1 MEKEYLE
8 LTDLSAL
15 LKEGIEDLF
24 PGLVW
29 VRAEISG
36 LNRKQ
41 NGHCYLDLSQS
52 GRGGVIAKV
61 RGTIWATRW
70 NYIDMYFK
78 SITGSSLDV
87 GMEVLVRAQV
97 NYHPVYGLSLNI
109 DEVDPEFTMGAAE
122 RQKRQTIARLE
133 DEGLMDIQ
141 KDLSLPALPYSLA
154 IISAPGAAGLGDFRH
169 HLLDNEYG
177 FVFDIQLF
185 EALMQGDQAAD
196 SKIIALEQIESGEK
210 EYDAVLIMRG
220 GGSELDLAC
229 FDDYDL
235 AAAIARCP
243 IPVFTAI
250 GHDKDYH
257 VADMVACSFVKTPT
271 ALADLFLDC
280 FVAEDQRISS
290 LENRLRLAFSG
301 RFSAISSRLDLLW
314 KGVVMAADGRI
325 SEANHRLDL
334 LEAKISS
341 SDPRRILEKG
351 YVLALDGR
359 GIKMTSAS
367 AVRKG
372 DAFQVMFADGTVR
385 GTVTEVDIN
394 KD

>member
-15 LKEGIEDLF
+15 LKEGIEDMF

-36 LNRKQ
+36 LSRKQ

-141 KDLSLPALPYSLA
+141 KGLSLPALPYSLA

-196 SKIIALEQIESGEK
+196 SMIIALEQIESGEK

-235 AAAIARCP
+235 TAAIARCP

-301 RFSAISSRLDLLW
+301 RVSAISSRLDLLW

-341 SDPRRILEKG
+341 SDPRRIRAKG